1 MRKNTSLSRKITFSV
16 AFILFVLYCAFIL
29 FFFVFAFA
37 IATKTDMKTF
47 TADQI
52 AGKLFS
58 FSVPLNL
65 KNFVLAFSEWDDISE
80 YGGYATMIW
89 NSVWRTV
96 GYVVI
101 SQLSTAMVCYILC
114 FYKNKF
120 TKVIYNLGLFLTI
133 LPLYGAA
140 GAQYKLYSDLGLIN
154 NPLILYADITL
165 YGSWFF
171 FMYAFWKSIAWEYAE
186 AAFVDGANHY
196 MVFFRIMLPMFIP
209 GMMALSVM
217 SFIGTWNGY
226 ESTLLYMDQYPNLAY
241 GIYAYSEISKYKANT
256 PAYFAGVLIALLPA
270 LILFAIFQNSI
281 MEKVYLGGL
290 KG

>member
-120 TKVIYNLGLFLTI
+120 TKFIYNLGLFLTI

-154 NPLILYADITL
+154 NPLIMYADITL
-165 YGSWFF
+165 YGGWFF

-186 AAFVDGANHY
+186 AAFVDEKHNIY
-196 MVFFRIMLPMFIP
+196 LTD
-209 GMMALSVM
+209 GMKSRFELMKNTYTIRD
-217 SFIGTWNGY
+217 SF
-226 ESTLLYMDQYPNLAY
+226 D
-241 GIYAYSEISKYKANT
+241 
-256 PAYFAGVLIALLPA
+256 
-270 LILFAIFQNSI
+270 
-281 MEKVYLGGL
+281 
-290 KG
+290 

>member
-37 IATKTDMKTF
+37 VATKTDMKTF
-47 TADQI
+47 TADHI

-120 TKVIYNLGLFLTI
+120 TKFIYNLGLFLTI

-140 GAQYKLYSDLGLIN
+140 
-154 NPLILYADITL
+154 
-165 YGSWFF
+165 
-171 FMYAFWKSIAWEYAE
+171 
-186 AAFVDGANHY
+186 
-196 MVFFRIMLPMFIP
+196 
-209 GMMALSVM
+209 
-217 SFIGTWNGY
+217 
-226 ESTLLYMDQYPNLAY
+226 
-241 GIYAYSEISKYKANT
+241 SKR
-256 PAYFAGVLIALLPA
+256 P
-270 LILFAIFQNSI
+270 Q
-281 MEKVYLGGL
+281 
-290 KG
+290 

>member
-58 FSVPLNL
+58 FSVPMNL

-101 SQLSTAMVCYILC
+101 SQLSPAMVCYILC

-120 TKVIYNLGLFLTI
+120 TIVFNDF
-133 LPLYGAA
+133 
-140 GAQYKLYSDLGLIN
+140 
-154 NPLILYADITL
+154 
-165 YGSWFF
+165 
-171 FMYAFWKSIAWEYAE
+171 AFIR
-186 AAFVDGANHY
+186 G
-196 MVFFRIMLPMFIP
+196 
-209 GMMALSVM
+209 G
-217 SFIGTWNGY
+217 GC
-226 ESTLLYMDQYPNLAY
+226 
-241 GIYAYSEISKYKANT
+241 
-256 PAYFAGVLIALLPA
+256 
-270 LILFAIFQNSI
+270 AI
-281 MEKVYLGGL
+281 
-290 KG
+290 